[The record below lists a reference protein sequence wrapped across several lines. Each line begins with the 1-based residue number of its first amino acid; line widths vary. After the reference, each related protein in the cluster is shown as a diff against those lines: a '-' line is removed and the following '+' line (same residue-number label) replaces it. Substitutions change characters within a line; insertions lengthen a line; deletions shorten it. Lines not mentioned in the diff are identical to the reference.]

1 MIQIMGKTIHDPD
14 RSFTSGRI
22 SLKGMKFHAFH
33 GCFDFERECGGDY
46 EVDFSAMQDS
56 SHVQKGSVDLLAAS
70 CTDDLQDTLDYSRVY
85 EIVARVM
92 ASPSN
97 LIEKVAGDIM
107 SAVLDE
113 FPYLGEVEVT
123 VRKMRPPIDGMDSGY
138 AEYVLVSVL

>member
-1 MIQIMGKTIHDPD
+1 MCRRDQSICLPLPA
-14 RSFTSGRI
+14 RI
-22 SLKGMKFHAFH
+22 
-33 GCFDFERECGGDY
+33 
-46 EVDFSAMQDS
+46 
-56 SHVQKGSVDLLAAS
+56 
-70 CTDDLQDTLDYSRVY
+70 DLQDTLDYSRVY